1 MTEIQIHQNLTRVA
15 KSIVVNID
23 IGNLTKNQLKRVA
36 NQVENGYATSG
47 DATTSYMT
55 RSILREHKIP
65 HFIVGNESN
74 SYITWQNI
82 PSDHPIFDELAGAV
96 ALTKLTVP
104 DNDHQKQRLEQAI
117 KKWDRI
123 LLERPTTGNFDLYE
137 IDYIVRDKVHAVGR
151 LKIDK
156 DHKVYEFLKVLPD
169 MKTFPLL
176 LGQGQNEYSY
186 PLPYEET
193 DEDSEEYYK

>member
-15 KSIVVNID
+15 KSVVVNID

-36 NQVENGYATSG
+36 TQVENGYATSG

-117 KKWDRI
+117 KKWDRV
-123 LLERPTTGNFDLYE
+123 LLERPTTGNFDMYE
-137 IDYIVRDKVHAVGR
+137 IDYMIRNKVHTVGR

-186 PLPYEET
+186 PLPYEEK
-193 DEDSEEYYK
+193 DEDTEEYYK